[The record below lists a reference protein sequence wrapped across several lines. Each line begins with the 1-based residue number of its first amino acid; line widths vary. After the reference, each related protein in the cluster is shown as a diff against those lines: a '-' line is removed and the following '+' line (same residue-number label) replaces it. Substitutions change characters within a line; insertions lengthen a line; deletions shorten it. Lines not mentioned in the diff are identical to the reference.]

1 MNTVDSSASSCQV
14 CANAHDNQV
23 HRAREMMYGLRT
35 PFRYLE
41 CSGCGCLQ
49 LMDPPVEL
57 GAFYPADYYS
67 YSGSSVRK
75 FATLDAALKRLRAR
89 AWLGEGGLG
98 PATLG
103 RILLRAY
110 GPTPQLEWLKY
121 MGLRQNDPIL
131 DVGCGAGD
139 LLRELQRDGFE
150 NLSGVDPFIDAEID
164 HGQGLRIHKLTLSD
178 LEGQYALVMLHH
190 SFEHMADP
198 ASVVREIHRLL
209 RPGGW
214 ALIRI
219 PVADS
224 LAWRDY
230 GVDWVQLDA
239 PRHLFLHTRKSMET
253 LARAAGL
260 SIARVDCD
268 GTGFQFWGSEL
279 YRQNIALRE
288 EDVKGRTGADRFTSA
303 ELSGFEQRAA
313 EANARDQGDQAVFY
327 LRSDGE

>member
-1 MNTVDSSASSCQV
+1 
-14 CANAHDNQV
+14 
-23 HRAREMMYGLRT
+23 
-35 PFRYLE
+35 
-41 CSGCGCLQ
+41 
-49 LMDPPVEL
+49 MDPL
-57 GAFYPADYYS
+57 
-67 YSGSSVRK
+67 
-75 FATLDAALKRLRAR
+75 
-89 AWLGEGGLG
+89 
-98 PATLG
+98 
-103 RILLRAY
+103 
-110 GPTPQLEWLKY
+110 
-121 MGLRQNDPIL
+121 
-131 DVGCGAGD
+131 
-139 LLRELQRDGFE
+139 
-150 NLSGVDPFIDAEID
+150 IDAEID

-288 EDVKGRTGADRFTSA
+288 DDMKGRTGADRFTSA